1 MEKLSYLTKKKM
13 REREINIINCN
24 LNYKINNPSFEFKNN
39 NYTKYLACALY
50 RLITSTNL
58 VLSLISL
65 LNK

>member
-1 MEKLSYLTKKKM
+1 M